1 MEILAVIG
9 FYAVVFIGVLA
20 LRRAARADSAQ
31 WSETPR

>member
-20 LRRAARADSAQ
+20 LRRAARADRAQ
-31 WSETPR
+31 WAEKPR

>member
-9 FYAVVFIGVLA
+9 FYAVIFIGVLA

-31 WSETPR
+31 WAEKPR